1 MKKLF
6 KFPNGDK
13 YEGDIKSGKRSGI
26 GTYTWKD
33 GSKYKGY
40 WKNNKKHGYGEFKDK
55 KGDKVTAIWKNGKF
69 SEHVN
74 KRALEKIDL
83 RYLRENLN
91 LKKFLKLIYKNK
103 SRSGNDRSIFYDFTK
118 ACSNKINTEQMLS
131 DAILDNEKF
140 YYSLEGEFIG
150 GDFFELISD
159 NFKIVYNKG
168 VAEPKTKENKYIY
181 EMKHSSYDFTVVYS
195 KVDKFFYIITYQSW
209 DYTND
214 GFYCR
219 EKFKT
224 KNESIKYIKSEIKVI
239 KKENFARWKRSK

>member
-55 KGDKVTAIWKNGKF
+55 KGNKVTAIWKNGKF

-91 LKKFLKLIYKNK
+91 LKKFLKLI
-103 SRSGNDRSIFYDFTK
+103 FFFL
-118 ACSNKINTEQMLS
+118 E
-131 DAILDNEKF
+131 
-140 YYSLEGEFIG
+140 YSF
-150 GDFFELISD
+150 
-159 NFKIVYNKG
+159 
-168 VAEPKTKENKYIY
+168 
-181 EMKHSSYDFTVVYS
+181 M
-195 KVDKFFYIITYQSW
+195 IITY
-209 DYTND
+209 
-214 GFYCR
+214 
-219 EKFKT
+219 
-224 KNESIKYIKSEIKVI
+224 NESILFFANIIFTLLSNFFTVSVISPTFLKFFGFKSRFNVV
-239 KKENFARWKRSK
+239 